1 MTKYL
6 VTGATGQLGQLVLNA
21 LSEKKILN
29 SDIAVLVRRADAA
42 AELKSKGYDVR
53 MGDYSD
59 ADKLAAAFAGI
70 ERLLLIS
77 GSEVGERLPQHIN
90 VIAGAKEAGVKYIAY
105 TSLLKATSSKIGLA
119 PEHVG
124 TEEAIAASGLDYTF
138 LRNGWYA
145 ENYLMALP
153 QILELG
159 QHFGAAGDA
168 KFAPATR
175 ADLAEAAAVVLTGE
189 GHEGKTYELA
199 GDYSF
204 TYADYADTIAELS
217 GKQIAYVDMPEAA
230 FKDALT
236 GAGLPEPL
244 AALLSNA
251 DAVAAEGWLFDDS
264 KTLSRLI
271 GHPTTPIKEVLQ
283 AAMAS

>member
-6 VTGATGQLGQLVLNA
+6 VTGATGQLGQLVLSA
-21 LSEKKILN
+21 LSEKNIPT
-29 SDIAVLVRRADAA
+29 SDIAVLVRREVAA

-59 ADKLAAAFAGI
+59 TDKLVSAFAGI

-77 GSEVGERLPQHIN
+77 GSEVGQRLPQHLN
-90 VIAGAKEAGVKYIAY
+90 VVTSAKAAGVKFIAY
-105 TSLLKATSSKIGLA
+105 TSLLKARSSKIGLA

-175 ADLAEAAAVVLTGE
+175 ADLADAAAVVLSSE

-199 GDYSF
+199 GDDSF
-204 TYADYADTIAELS
+204 TYADYVGTIAELS
-217 GKQIAYVDMPEAA
+217 GKEITYVDMPEAA

-251 DAVAAEGWLFDDS
+251 DAVSKDGWLFDDS
-264 KTLSRLI
+264 KTLSGLI
-271 GHPTTPIKEVLQ
+271 GHPTTPIKDVLK

>member
-59 ADKLAAAFAGI
+59 ADKLATAFAGI
-70 ERLLLIS
+70 DRLLLIS

-283 AAMAS
+283 AAMAN

>member
-90 VIAGAKEAGVKYIAY
+90 VIAGAKEAGVEAGGRYEFVGARHCEIHFREQARSSIAHGG
-105 TSLLKATSSKIGLA
+105 S
-119 PEHVG
+119 PVHRVHPV
-124 TEEAIAASGLDYTF
+124 AS
-138 LRNGWYA
+138 
-145 ENYLMALP
+145 
-153 QILELG
+153 
-159 QHFGAAGDA
+159 DA
-168 KFAPATR
+168 RAPAQ
-175 ADLAEAAAVVLTGE
+175 G
-189 GHEGKTYELA
+189 
-199 GDYSF
+199 
-204 TYADYADTIAELS
+204 
-217 GKQIAYVDMPEAA
+217 
-230 FKDALT
+230 
-236 GAGLPEPL
+236 
-244 AALLSNA
+244 
-251 DAVAAEGWLFDDS
+251 
-264 KTLSRLI
+264 
-271 GHPTTPIKEVLQ
+271 
-283 AAMAS
+283 